1 MVRVIAQFLTAFC
14 LLVITT
20 PTYATVKVRVDRTN
34 VEITDSIR
42 VVFETDQD
50 VPGSIDLSVLDTDF
64 EVLGTSQS
72 RNVNIING
80 QMRRSSSWT
89 LDLLAKREGTLTI
102 PAVLIGNEF
111 TEPVTVTVSPAK
123 AGAAGTPT
131 GDLFLE
137 VEVDTATPYVQ
148 GQVIYTVRLFR
159 SVPISNASLTE
170 PAIGGGDVVIEQLG
184 DDIAYETQRG
194 GRTLSV
200 IERRYALFPQS
211 SGNFKIEPLRF
222 EGRVTPDRR
231 FGGLDPFGRG
241 KIVRI
246 RSEAVEFEARPIP
259 ASFDGSIWLPA
270 QQVFL
275 VESWPDDGQEFRV
288 GEPVTRTLT
297 LRANGLGSSQLPEI
311 AAAVPDHLK
320 QYPDQPVLENRVDQ
334 NGLIAIRQEK
344 IALIPSEPG
353 TFVLPEVAIPWWNTR
368 SDSLE
373 YARLPARPIDV
384 LPAVGVPAGEQPQ
397 IDATVADGPAE
408 VVEPAAP
415 QTGKSNIWVWISLVL
430 GAGWLATAALWL
442 ATRNQ
447 GAARPE
453 RPAQP
458 TEKLLVQK
466 VRQCCV
472 TNDANAAKDALLAWA
487 GCRWPGSRV
496 SSLGDLAARLDGDLQ
511 IQIHVLSHALYD
523 ASGSAWDGQ
532 SLWQAFEKRAKQ
544 KTVRPAKPEPE
555 LEPLYL

>member
-1 MVRVIAQFLTAFC
+1 MVRVIAQLLTAFC
-14 LLVITT
+14 VIVLAM
-20 PTYATVKVRVDRTN
+20 PAHATVNVRVDRSN
-34 VEITDSIR
+34 VQITDSIR
-42 VVFETDQD
+42 VVFETDQGASGD
-50 VPGSIDLSVLDTDF
+50 IDLSVLENDF

-72 RNVNIING
+72 TNVNIING
-80 QMRRSSSWT
+80 QFRRSSSWT
-89 LDLLAKREGTLTI
+89 VDLLAKREGTLTI

-111 TEPVTVTVSPAK
+111 TEPVTVTVSPSK
-123 AGAAGTPT
+123 AGAAGTPA
-131 GDLFLE
+131 GDIFLE
-137 VEVDTATPYVQ
+137 VEVDTTEPYVQ

-170 PAIGGGDVVIEQLG
+170 PVITGGDVVIEQLG

-194 GRTLSV
+194 GRTLAV

-211 SGNFKIEPLRF
+211 SGNFSIAPLRF

-246 RSEAVEFEARPIP
+246 RSDAIEFEARPIP
-259 ASFDGSIWLPA
+259 AGFTGNAWLPA

-275 VESWPDDGQEFRV
+275 VESWPDDSQEFRV

-297 LRANGLGSSQLPEI
+297 LRANGLSSSQLPEI
-311 AAAVPDHLK
+311 APAAPDNIK
-320 QYPDQPVLENRVDQ
+320 QYPDQPVLENRADQ
-334 NGLIAIRQEK
+334 IGLIAIRQEK

-353 TFVLPEVAIPWWNTR
+353 TFVLPEVVIPWWNTR
-368 SDSLE
+368 SDALE

-384 LPAVGVPAGEQPQ
+384 LPAVGAPAAEKPQ
-397 IDATVADGPAE
+397 IDTSVADGPVE
-408 VVEPAAP
+408 TVEPAASR
-415 QTGKSNIWVWISLVL
+415 TAKSSIWVWVSLAL
-430 GAGWLATAALWL
+430 GIGWLATAALWL
-442 ATRNQ
+442 ATRNRV
-447 GAARPE
+447 AE
-453 RPAQP
+453 RPSRTTP
-458 TEKLLVQK
+458 PSEKSLVQK
-466 VRQCCV
+466 IRQCCAD
-472 TNDANAAKDALLAWA
+472 NHANAAKDALLAWG

-523 ASGSAWDGQ
+523 ASESVWDGK
-532 SLWQAFEKRAKQ
+532 SLWHAFETHAKR
-544 KTVRPAKPEPE
+544 KTARPAKPEPE